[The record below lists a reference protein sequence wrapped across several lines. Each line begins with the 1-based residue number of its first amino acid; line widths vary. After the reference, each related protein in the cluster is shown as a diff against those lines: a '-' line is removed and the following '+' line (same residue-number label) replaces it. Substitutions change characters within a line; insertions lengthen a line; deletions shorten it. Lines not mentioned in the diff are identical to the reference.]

1 MTIDTAYDTTAD
13 KITAV
18 FNSMRNVV
26 LEKNKRYGDSAL
38 SPLGCFSKVSADE
51 SIRIRLD
58 DKLKRI
64 MNSKELR
71 KNDVADVIGYLSLLC
86 VSHNWTDFSD
96 LID

>member
-1 MTIDTAYDTTAD
+1 MMDTQK
-13 KITAV
+13 KIESV
-18 FNSMRNVV
+18 FNNMRDLV

-38 SPLGCFSKVSADE
+38 NPIKCFSKVSADE

-64 MNSKELR
+64 MNASEIR
-71 KNDVADVIGYLSLLC
+71 KNDVADIIGYLSLLC
-86 VSHNWTDFSD
+86 VSRDWIDFVD

>member
-1 MTIDTAYDTTAD
+1 MDTQK
-13 KITAV
+13 KIALV
-18 FNSMRNVV
+18 FDGMREVV

-64 MNSKELR
+64 MNASELR
-71 KNDVADVIGYLSLLC
+71 KNDVADIIGYLSLLC
-86 VSHNWTDFSD
+86 VSRNWTDFKD

>member
-1 MTIDTAYDTTAD
+1 MNDTQK
-13 KITAV
+13 KIELV
-18 FNSMRNVV
+18 FNNMRDLV

-38 SPLGCFSKVSADE
+38 NPIKCFSKVSADE

-64 MNSKELR
+64 MNASEIR
-71 KNDVADVIGYLSLLC
+71 KNDVADIIGYLSLLC
-86 VSHNWTDFSD
+86 VSRDWTDFED

>member
-1 MTIDTAYDTTAD
+1 MDTQK
-13 KITAV
+13 KIESV
-18 FNSMRNVV
+18 FNNMRDLV

-38 SPLGCFSKVSADE
+38 NPIKCFSKVSADE

-64 MNSKELR
+64 MNASEIR
-71 KNDVADVIGYLSLLC
+71 KNDVADIIGYLSLLC
-86 VSHNWTDFSD
+86 VSRDWIDFVD

>member
-1 MTIDTAYDTTAD
+1 MIHTDTQDQ
-13 KITAV
+13 ISAV
-18 FNSMRNVV
+18 FDGMRDLV

-38 SPLGCFSKVSADE
+38 HPVNCFSKVSADE

-64 MNSKELR
+64 MNATELR
-71 KNDVADVIGYLSLLC
+71 KNDVADIIGYLSLLC
-86 VSHNWTDFSD
+86 VSRNWIDFQD

>member
-1 MTIDTAYDTTAD
+1 MMDTQK
-13 KITAV
+13 KIESV
-18 FNSMRNVV
+18 FNNMRDLV

-38 SPLGCFSKVSADE
+38 NPIKCFSKVSADE

-64 MNSKELR
+64 MNASEIR
-71 KNDVADVIGYLSLLC
+71 KNDVADIIGYLSLLC
-86 VSHNWTDFSD
+86 VSRDWTDFQD